1 MEFRW
6 IAAAALLPLAACST
20 MDGAAE
26 PAPLPPPAEAA
37 CNGDAGQSFVGQT
50 ASAETGAALLRAT
63 GARTLRWVAPGMAV
77 TMDFRP
83 DRLTVSYDGAM
94 KIERVSCG

>member
-1 MEFRW
+1 MDIRW
-6 IAAAALLPLAACST
+6 IAAAVLLPLAACST
-20 MDGAAE
+20 TDGGAE
-26 PAPLPPPAEAA
+26 PAPLPPPAAE
-37 CNGDAGQSFVGQT
+37 CNADSAQSFIGQT
-50 ASAETGAALLRAT
+50 ATAETGTALIRAT

-77 TMDFRP
+77 TMDYRP